1 MKPGAALW
9 YVASRAGLAA
19 AAGAVSGSLFGHPL
33 AGVAIGLALAL
44 SWNLFNIYW
53 LHRWLR
59 NRAGM
64 NPPRTSGIWE
74 AVVSNVVRLNRRKRF
89 HKQRLLDV
97 FRELRRSSAAMPDGV
112 VVLNEDWEIIWFN
125 RAAGRLLDLR
135 RGVDAG
141 LRITNLL
148 REPAFGRYLAS
159 GRFEEPLVI
168 SRGTEQQV
176 SLALQVVPYG
186 GEQRLLLVRDVSRQT
201 ALETMRKDFVAN
213 ASHELRSP
221 LTVISGYLETMLS
234 DEQLDPGLQR
244 PLSEM
249 QRQARRMNDIVSGLL
264 DLSRFDAATKEAG
277 SEDLDIPAL
286 LAVLRK
292 DVLARPSHPDVRVE
306 LGSDAHL
313 GGDQAEIVSAFSNLV
328 DNAVKY
334 TPTTGLVRLIWEV
347 SASGEGR
354 FTVADTGPG
363 IAPEHLP
370 RLTERF
376 YRVDPGRAR
385 NVGGTGLGLAIVKHV
400 LQHHGATLEID
411 SRPGAGSRFSCV
423 FPPRRVRPA
432 HSGANISAAPAIPSR
447 QV

>member
-1 MKPGAALW
+1 MKLAAALW
-9 YVASRAGLAA
+9 FIALRAGAAA
-19 AAGAVSGSLFGHPL
+19 AAGALCGWPFGYPL
-33 AGVAIGLALAL
+33 AGVAIALFLMLA
-44 SWNLFNIYW
+44 WNLFNLYR

-59 NRAGM
+59 DSSRM

-74 AVVSNVVRLNRRKRF
+74 DVVSGVVRLHRRKRF
-89 HKQRLLDV
+89 HKQRLLEV

-112 VVLNEDWEIIWFN
+112 VVLNDAWEIVWFN

-135 RGVDAG
+135 RGVDTG

-148 REPAFGRYLAS
+148 REPAMARYLAS
-159 GRFEEPLVI
+159 ERFDEPLVI
-168 SRGTEQQV
+168 ARGTEPQV
-176 SLALQVVPYG
+176 SLSLQIVPYG
-186 GEQRLLLVRDVSRQT
+186 GEQHLLLVRDVSRQM

-221 LTVISGYLETMLS
+221 LTVVSGYLETMLS
-234 DEQLDPGLQR
+234 DEQVDPGLR
-244 PLSEM
+244 APLEEM

-264 DLSRFDAATKEAG
+264 DLSRFDAATREAG

-286 LAVLRK
+286 IAVLRK
-292 DVLARPSHPDVRVE
+292 DVLARPRHPEVRVE
-306 LGSDAHL
+306 LESDAHL
-313 GGDQAEIVSAFSNLV
+313 AGDQAEILSAFSNLV

-334 TPTTGLVRLIWEV
+334 TPHTGLVRLIWQV
-347 SASGEGR
+347 NARGEAR
-354 FTVADTGPG
+354 FTVVDTGPG

-385 NVGGTGLGLAIVKHV
+385 DAGGTGLGLAIVKHV

-411 SRPGAGSRFSCV
+411 SKPGAGSRFSCV

-432 HSGANISAAPAIPSR
+432 HSGAKLSAAPAVPSH
-447 QV
+447 

>member
-1 MKPGAALW
+1 MKSAAALW
-9 YVASRAGLAA
+9 YVASRAGVVA
-19 AAGAVSGSLFGHPL
+19 AAGALLGWPFGHPL
-33 AGVAIGLALAL
+33 AGVAIALALAL
-44 SWNLFNIYW
+44 SWNLFNVYW
-53 LHRWLR
+53 LNRWLR

-74 AVVSNVVRLNRRKRF
+74 DVVSSIVRLHRRKRF
-89 HKQRLLDV
+89 HKQRLLEV

-112 VVLNEDWEIIWFN
+112 VVLDENWEIIWFN

-135 RGVDAG
+135 RGVDSG

-148 REPAFGRYLAS
+148 RDPAFARYLT
-159 GRFEEPLVI
+159 GGGFDEPLVI
-168 SRGTEQQV
+168 ARGAEQQV
-176 SLALQVVPYG
+176 SLSLQVVPYG
-186 GEQRLLLVRDVSRQT
+186 ARQRLLLVRDVSRQM

-234 DEQLDPGLQR
+234 DEQLDPGLRQ
-244 PLSEM
+244 PLTEM
-249 QRQARRMNDIVSGLL
+249 QRQSRRMNDIVSGLL
-264 DLSRFDAATKEAG
+264 DLSRFDAATREAG
-277 SEDLDIPAL
+277 SEDLDVPAL

-292 DVLARPSHPDVRVE
+292 DVLARPSHPEVRVE
-306 LGSDAHL
+306 LESDAHL
-313 GGDQAEIVSAFSNLV
+313 AGDQAEIVSAFSNLV

-334 TPTTGLVRLIWEV
+334 TPATGLVRMIWEV
-347 SASGEGR
+347 NSRGEGR

-363 IAPEHLP
+363 IASEHLP

-385 NVGGTGLGLAIVKHV
+385 NAGGTGLGLAIVKHV

-411 SRPGAGSRFSCV
+411 SKLGAGSRFTCV
-423 FPPRRVRPA
+423 FPPRRVRPL
-432 HSGANISAAPAIPSR
+432 HSGANISAAPSIPSH
-447 QV
+447 QA